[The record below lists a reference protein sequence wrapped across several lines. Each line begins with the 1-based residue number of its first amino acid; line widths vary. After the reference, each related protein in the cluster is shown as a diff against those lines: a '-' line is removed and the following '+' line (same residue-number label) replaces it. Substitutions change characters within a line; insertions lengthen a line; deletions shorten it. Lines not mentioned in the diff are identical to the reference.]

1 MIINIIIKTTYGD
14 FRSKDIEV
22 DEEDYDKVMD
32 FSKNFYLV
40 GYEME
45 TENGF
50 IVIPPDVIKE
60 SILLIEKNETTEGEI

>member
-1 MIINIIIKTTYGD
+1 
-14 FRSKDIEV
+14 
-22 DEEDYDKVMD
+22 MD